1 MKIFIPFLLLILSF
15 KTHAVGLGIGT
26 YVPTIVRYQDTNDGS
41 RDSFQ
46 FNPYFSVTTYWR
58 IFGDHFLAPELGVA
72 FHTGTEEEY
81 SKRTT
86 SAFWHLAWQFH
97 SKFLFRYGLGTFWT
111 RISGDGEEVELP
123 NGNTTATFYAP
134 TESST
139 SFNSTL
145 DLGVE
150 YIMTQNWGSRL
161 DFFILQPFSSNRR
174 GVSYL
179 LSMVFVP

>member
-1 MKIFIPFLLLILSF
+1 MKVYAI
-15 KTHAVGLGIGT
+15 GLGIGT
-26 YVPTIVRYQDTNDGS
+26 YVPTIARYQDSNDGS

-58 IFGDHFLAPELGVA
+58 VFGNHFLAPELGMA

-97 SKFLFRYGLGTFWT
+97 PKFLLRYGLGTFWT
-111 RISGDGEEVELP
+111 RLSGDGEEVELP
-123 NGNTTATFYAP
+123 NGSSTATFYAP
-134 TESST
+134 TESAT

-145 DLGVE
+145 DFGIE
-150 YIMTQNWGSRL
+150 YITTNHWGSRL
-161 DFFILQPFSSNRR
+161 DFFIQQPFSSNRR
-174 GVSYL
+174 AVSYL
-179 LSMVFVP
+179 LSMVYVP